1 MRVHAVGR
9 GGCIQ
14 GQQEFWGSTWRGG
27 VEVKAVLDSVHV
39 TRIHH
44 DRHAMDG
51 LDGQRPEAP
60 GGVHPSNRHCQLAG
74 VNGAV
79 KDNT

>member
-27 VEVKAVLDSVHV
+27 VEVKAVLDSVLQFGV
-39 TRIHH
+39 TDH
-44 DRHAMDG
+44 D
-51 LDGQRPEAP
+51 EAR
-60 GGVHPSNRHCQLAG
+60 G
-74 VNGAV
+74 
-79 KDNT
+79 